1 MNGRAPEAPGGGEDS
16 MTSFNKQ
23 VTTSQREPELEQRI
37 FSFKATQLIWL
48 FLGVLEA
55 LLALRI
61 LLKMMGANPENPFA
75 MFLYSLTGLFVFPFM
90 GLTATPQAGGMV
102 LELSTIIAMLAYALV
117 FWGIERLVW
126 VIFYRPRTTPVAVT
140 RTTTQDNRPQ

>member
-1 MNGRAPEAPGGGEDS
+1 
-16 MTSFNKQ
+16 MTNYNKQ

-61 LLKMMGANPENPFA
+61 LLKLMGANAANPFA
-75 MFLYSLTGLFVFPFM
+75 AFLYGLTYLFVYPFQ
-90 GLTATPQAGGMV
+90 GLIQTPQAEGMV
-102 LELSTIIAMLAYALV
+102 LELSTIIAMMVYALV
-117 FWGIERLVW
+117 LWGFERLVW
-126 VIFYRPRTTPVAVT
+126 VIFYRPRTAPTAVT